1 MHQTRDRKRPALP
14 NAQADV
20 GRLEPGQGDHD
31 FEGEELVLKLAPLIT
46 VTDFGFCLGC
56 QRAGWPQGSNPLGPP
71 GPFDLPGLSQLVLRG
86 ALARRQGPVPAAG
99 KVTSYRDW

>member
-31 FEGEELVLKLAPLIT
+31 FEGEELVLKHAPLIT
-46 VTDFGFCLGC
+46 EVTDFGFCLGC
-56 QRAGWPQGSNPLGPP
+56 QRGHPISRRRIGNLGSYP
-71 GPFDLPGLSQLVLRG
+71 
-86 ALARRQGPVPAAG
+86 
-99 KVTSYRDW
+99 